1 MSTNQAAIR
10 PANVAATTF
19 FPILFA
25 ASSVHLLNDTIQS
38 IVPALYPVL
47 KDSFSLTFSQ
57 IGFISLII
65 NLTAAI
71 LQPLIGIFTDKR
83 PIPRLLPIGILFTL
97 AGVLVLSFSAY
108 YWMILAAVMLIGI
121 GSAIFHPES
130 ARVAYVAGGARKGLA
145 QSIFQFG
152 GNIGQALAPIMT
164 AMLFVH
170 TGQKGVV
177 WFSLLLVVGFMLQSY
192 VARWYTKHLK
202 AEKERK
208 GTVQNHPFARSGLSK
223 ARVAVAVTI
232 IMILVFSKYVYI
244 SAITSYYSFYAIEKF
259 GVSTSQA
266 QLILFVFLVANVIGL
281 LFGGMLA
288 DKFSRRALIWF
299 SILGTAPFS
308 LALPYANLTLSVILI
323 FFAGLILASAFSII
337 MVYTN
342 ELLPGK
348 VGLVSGI
355 FFGLAFGLGGAGSAI
370 LGNLAD
376 ATSIV
381 FVIQCCSYLPLL
393 GLFTVFLPSDKKNKP
408 LQAA

>member
-1 MSTNQAAIR
+1 
-10 PANVAATTF
+10 
-19 FPILFA
+19 
-25 ASSVHLLNDTIQS
+25 
-38 IVPALYPVL
+38 
-47 KDSFSLTFSQ
+47 
-57 IGFISLII
+57 
-65 NLTAAI
+65 
-71 LQPLIGIFTDKR
+71 
-83 PIPRLLPIGILFTL
+83 
-97 AGVLVLSFSAY
+97 
-108 YWMILAAVMLIGI
+108 MLIGV

-130 ARVAYVAGGARKGLA
+130 ARVAYLAGGARKGLA

-152 GNIGQALAPIMT
+152 GNIRQALAPIMT
-164 AMLFVH
+164 ALLFVH

-223 ARVAVAVTI
+223 TRVAFAVTI

-244 SAITSYYSFYAIEKF
+244 SALTSYYSFYAIEKF

-266 QLILFVFLVANVIGL
+266 QMILFVFLVANVIGL

-308 LALPYANLTLSVILI
+308 LALPYANLTFSVILI

-370 LGNLAD
+370 LAILLMRQAL
-376 ATSIV
+376 
-381 FVIQCCSYLPLL
+381 CSL
-393 GLFTVFLPSDKKNKP
+393 SS
-408 LQAA
+408 AARICRCWGCSPYFSPPTKRISRCKHKRK